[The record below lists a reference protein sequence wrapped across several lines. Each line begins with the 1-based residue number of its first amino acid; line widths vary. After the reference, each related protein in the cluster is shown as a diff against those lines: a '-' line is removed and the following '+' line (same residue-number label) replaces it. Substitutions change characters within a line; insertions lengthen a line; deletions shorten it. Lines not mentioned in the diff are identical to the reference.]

1 MITRK
6 ASLLDMAK
14 LIEIVPELELLHWLQ
29 SSRDSIFHQTLVT
42 IHNKKVIACSFSLFN
57 PETNSVMVL
66 GIFNTTTDDAV
77 PQYVLNKIPS
87 YFKQDGL
94 IATKLIANGSS
105 EKLKFFEDAGFVPVS
120 FVVTKELTVK
130 DGDK

>member
-42 IHNKKVIACSFSLFN
+42 IHNKKVIAGSFSLFN
-57 PETNSVMVL
+57 PETNTVMVL

-94 IATKLIANGSS
+94 VATKLIANGPK